1 VTWDGDVNATP
12 LAEDMPAAEINR
24 VMIATRRIAWA
35 HVQEMRRLSAQKAE
49 ARKKAKV
56 LYAKAILESG
66 GPVEIRK
73 AHAVL
78 AAADAQ
84 FDYDIADELISTC
97 REALDA
103 AHDDFEA
110 VRSINAD
117 FRAERSGRAPS

>member
-1 VTWDGDVNATP
+1 MTWDGDLNATP
-12 LAEDMPAAEINR
+12 LAEDMPPAELNR

-35 HVQEMRRLSAQKAE
+35 KVNELRDLAEKKASAKRRAKVEFARALLSAE
-49 ARKKAKV
+49 
-56 LYAKAILESG
+56 

-73 AHAVL
+73 AHATL

-84 FDYDIADELISTC
+84 FDYDVAEELLTAC

-103 AHDDFEA
+103 VHDDFEA

-117 FRAERSGRAPS
+117 YRAERSGRAS

>member
-1 VTWDGDVNATP
+1 VTWDGDLDATP
-12 LAEDMPAAEINR
+12 LSEDMAPAEINR

-35 HVQEMRRLSAQKAE
+35 KVSELRDLAARKAE
-49 ARKKAKV
+49 AKRAAKV
-56 LYAKAILESG
+56 AYAKALLSAD

-73 AHAVL
+73 AHAVI

-84 FDYDIADELISTC
+84 FDYDVAEELVTAC

-103 AHDDFEA
+103 VHDDFEA

-117 FRAERSGRAPS
+117 YRAERSGRAS

>member
-1 VTWDGDVNATP
+1 MTWDGDINATP
-12 LAEDMPAAEINR
+12 LAYDMPAAELNR

-35 HVQEMRRLSAQKAE
+35 HVNEMRRLAAQKAE

-56 LYAKAILESG
+56 TFAKALLDAD

-73 AHAVL
+73 AIATL

-84 FDYDIADELISTC
+84 FDFDVAEELISTC
-97 REALDA
+97 RQALGA

-117 FRAERSGRAPS
+117 LRADRAGGTP

>member
-1 VTWDGDVNATP
+1 MTWDGDVNETP
-12 LAEDMPAAEINR
+12 LSDDMAPADINR

-35 HVQEMRRLSAQKAE
+35 KVNELRHLAAE
-49 ARKKAKV
+49 KSKAKRAAKV
-56 LYAKAILESG
+56 AYARAILTSD

-78 AAADAQ
+78 ASADAQ
-84 FDYDIADELISTC
+84 YAYDMADELVTAC

-103 AHDDFEA
+103 VHDDFEA

-117 FRAERSGRAPS
+117 YRAERSGRAPS